1 MLLTNFFSLSRDHLL
16 TCDDL
21 SKILDTLTFGDEKV
35 KAIYLL
41 YDSLLDKDT
50 NIKAVS
56 GRLNFQSEKIKVREL
71 LPIS

>member
-1 MLLTNFFSLSRDHLL
+1 MLLTNLFYFSRDHLL

>member
-1 MLLTNFFSLSRDHLL
+1 L

-41 YDSLLDKDT
+41 YDSLMDKEA
-50 NIKAVS
+50 NIKMIS
-56 GRLNFQSEKIKVREL
+56 SKLTFQSEKIKVREL

>member
-1 MLLTNFFSLSRDHLL
+1 MSLTKIFHFSRDHLL
-16 TCDDL
+16 SCDDL

-41 YDSLLDKDT
+41 YDSLIDKDT
-50 NIKAVS
+50 NIKMVS
-56 GRLNFQSEKIKVREL
+56 SKLTFQSEKIKVREL